1 MSWINTYRT
10 CCFALSGFMLLA
22 CGSGGGGLEGPK
34 PNPTPTIPQPT
45 FAQSGLQGKIVNHLL
60 ATESTVYAATDA
72 GVYLFEDD
80 QWQLR
85 SQADWQVLDIV
96 RYGERHLLISAKQKD
111 KSLLAE
117 SKDDGLSW
125 EILTHNFSDMSGE
138 PAFRLVLHQGKLYG
152 VGYDVLAVSED
163 RGRNW
168 RLLAGG
174 WNGFARGMSALTVH
188 PSKPDVWYGGQG
200 AIENIILR
208 KLDIETLAEEN
219 YPDIVDLLPAPSVVK
234 SIVMHPTDPE
244 RVFITGEGGLIQSS
258 DYGQSWQVLRTN
270 DNYRFYFGL
279 LLDSQD
285 PDVMYTA
292 GWSKDY
298 DNPQSLILEIS
309 RDGGKNWQN
318 YQHPDSSL
326 FGGVY
331 SMASRR
337 EQGKEVLY
345 LGLYKGGV
353 MKVVLE

>member
-1 MSWINTYRT
+1 MNYATLRRSGLFIV
-10 CCFALSGFMLLA
+10 CCALLSA
-22 CGSGGGGLEGPK
+22 CGSGGGTLEEPK
-34 PNPTPTIPQPT
+34 PNPPPTVSQPA
-45 FAQSGLQGKIVNHLL
+45 FAQVSLPGKVINQLM
-60 ATESTVYAATDA
+60 ATESSVYAATDA
-72 GVYLFEDD
+72 GVYLLEDG

-85 SQADWQVLDIV
+85 SQADWHVLSMV
-96 RYGERHLLISAKQKD
+96 RYGERHLLISAMQKD

-125 EILTHNFSDMSGE
+125 EVLTHNYSDMSGE
-138 PAFRLVLHQGKLYG
+138 PAFKLALHQGKLYG

-168 RLLAGG
+168 SLLAGG

-200 AIENIILR
+200 AIENIVLR
-208 KLDIETLAEEN
+208 KLDTETLAEES
-219 YPDIVDLLPAPSVVK
+219 YPDVVELLPAPSVVK
-234 SIVMHPTDPE
+234 SIVMHPSDPE
-244 RVFITGEGGLIQSS
+244 RVFVTGEGGLIQSS
-258 DYGQSWQVLRTN
+258 DYGLNWQALRTN

-279 LLDSQD
+279 LLDSQN

-292 GWSKDY
+292 GWKKDY

-309 RDGGKNWQN
+309 RDAGKTWQN
-318 YQHPDSSL
+318 YQHTDSSL

-345 LGLYKGGV
+345 LGLFKGGV
-353 MKVVLE
+353 IKVVLE